1 MVVARVDRIDRELRE
16 RRLLPVQLAGLMRMS
31 QNTVSNIMGG
41 RPVGSNAQAALYR
54 AFDGEVPMDE
64 LFELVVDDEAEA
76 ETEDGAEGEAA

>member
-1 MVVARVDRIDRELRE
+1 MVVARVDRIDQELRA
-16 RRLLPVQLAGLMRMS
+16 RRLLHIELAGLMRMS
-31 QNTVSNIMGG
+31 QNTVANILAG

-64 LFELVVDDEAEA
+64 LFELVVDDGT